1 MAALRFPAL
10 LIELQCLLYSTQPR
24 NRSGNQGAGNM
35 ELYHFCP
42 VPLQTGSVI
51 LPGNWGRIIASYS
64 MPENCNA
71 LVVRE
76 LLLENARLKIS
87 PDKPSRLEAVFSC
100 VGRESMELFKKERPH
115 DICYRVE
122 LCDEGLPAFTGS
134 WAHVGAPNGS
144 SMPMQ
149 VWHEIA
155 EHYWSMDS
163 HAKAPQTLELL
174 SASPLRILG
183 RA

>member
-1 MAALRFPAL
+1 
-10 LIELQCLLYSTQPR
+10 
-24 NRSGNQGAGNM
+24 M

-42 VPLQTGSVI
+42 VLLQTGSVI

-76 LLLENARLKIS
+76 FLLENARLKICH
-87 PDKPSRLEAVFSC
+87 DKPSRLEAAFSC
-100 VGRESMELFKKERPH
+100 VGKDSMNLFKGSRPGE
-115 DICYRVE
+115 ICYRVE
-122 LCDEGLPAFTGS
+122 LCDENLSTFVGS
-134 WAHVGAPNGS
+134 WAHVGAPEGS

-155 EHYWSMDS
+155 ERYWRTNW
-163 HAKAPQTLELL
+163 HTEAPQTLEML
-174 SASPLRILG
+174 SVSPLKILG